1 MELQSKLEEK
11 TDECAMLQNSVE
23 SLKKSN
29 TDQSTKIDNFIQ
41 RIKDVNTVI
50 FLHFRTD
57 RFGQTAQTQIRLL
70 LEELSDLGF
79 HCLLFHLS
87 RVVRKPTFSFP
98 TWSDTNQAV
107 QLQKMARGLKFR
119 I

>member
-41 RIKDVNTVI
+41 RIKDVSAI
-50 FLHFRTD
+50 KPLKIRT
-57 RFGQTAQTQIRLL
+57 L
-70 LEELSDLGF
+70 
-79 HCLLFHLS
+79 
-87 RVVRKPTFSFP
+87 
-98 TWSDTNQAV
+98 
-107 QLQKMARGLKFR
+107 
-119 I
+119 